1 MFARVPADRP
11 QPAQRRH
18 LQSPRRWRTASFLVD
33 RNILEAM
40 STDRQQ
46 RAAARRHWPVRAFR
60 LGEEPADDLRANTT
74 AAERLEMVWL
84 LTVDAWTLSGREIP
98 GYARHESPVR
108 VIRSGIRAAET
119 DEGNTV

>member
-1 MFARVPADRP
+1 
-11 QPAQRRH
+11 
-18 LQSPRRWRTASFLVD
+18 
-33 RNILEAM
+33 M
-40 STDRQQ
+40 STDRQR
-46 RAAARRHWPVRAFR
+46 RAAARRHWPVRTFR
-60 LGEEPADDLRANTT
+60 LGEEPADDLRASTT

-98 GYARHESPVR
+98 GYERREAPVR